1 MSRMC
6 RNVNSLKILSEN
18 QFPFLGPAAKV
29 AVDSGGASMTSSG
42 NPVEGG
48 MLGCLNSHA
57 TQRPCDGD
65 HTQHPSG
72 TAERNTL

>member
-1 MSRMC
+1 M
-6 RNVNSLKILSEN
+6 VVLVI
-18 QFPFLGPAAKV
+18 
-29 AVDSGGASMTSSG
+29 TSG
-42 NPVEGG
+42 NPVKSG

-57 TQRPCDGD
+57 IRRPSDGD